1 MKRIKKISLLLLISI
16 FFSCSNTESDDQ
28 IDNIDTIDDIK
39 FVSQIVFQDS
49 LMNEVGRW
57 SFNYD
62 QYNRIINGNRTNN
75 QGVTFPLFIVSY
87 LINDVSNIM
96 ISTSANTNEYS
107 YDITFTDSII
117 NIIDINNEESVIRKI
132 HLTNNFIDKIA
143 YHNNE
148 NQFIYSSDFE
158 RNNNDDLTLI
168 ASDTGHLPTVFSNY
182 EPSND
187 KRPDPM
193 SFIIGESLEI
203 DLLILIYNLKI
214 SKNTPR
220 KSLSIDNGMDTRKN
234 HTLSYD
240 DDGFLTSLHWD
251 FIRGGFGEVDYENS
265 GTRIYSYVEN

>member
-1 MKRIKKISLLLLISI
+1 MKTIKKVSFLLLVSI

-28 IDNIDTIDDIK
+28 IDTIDTIDDIK

-49 LMNEVGRW
+49 LMNEVSRL

-62 QYNRIINGNRTNN
+62 QYNRILNGYRINN
-75 QGVTFPLFIVSY
+75 QGVTFPAFTVSY

-96 ISTSANTNEYS
+96 ISTSVNEYS

-148 NQFIYSSDFE
+148 NQFIYSYDFE

-168 ASDTGHLPTVFSNY
+168 VTDSGHLPTIFSNY

-187 KRPDPM
+187 KRHDPM
-193 SFIIGESLEI
+193 SSIIGESLEI
-203 DLLILIYNLKI
+203 DLLILIYNLKT

-220 KSLSIDNGMDTRKN
+220 KSFSPDNGVDILKN

-240 DDGFLTSLHWD
+240 DDGFLTTLHRN
-251 FIRGGFGEVDYENS
+251 FIRGGYGEIDYENS
-265 GTRIYSYVEN
+265 GTTIYSYIEN